1 MNETMRAV
9 VWQGNPY
16 SVGVVDLP
24 KPAIINEMDAIVQM
38 SRAAICGSDLH
49 IYRGT
54 NVGEFPPPPFGLGH
68 EGVGYITEVGSGVS
82 HLNIG
87 DPVIVPFTVD
97 QGHLHTDLTSRMYA
111 GYGNGGDL
119 GGTQGKDSTQLLS
132 FAKLM

>member
-54 NVGEFPPPPFGLGH
+54 NVGEFPPPPLALVMKELDISPKLAPVLAILISAIRSLSHSLLTRATFTPISPH
-68 EGVGYITEVGSGVS
+68 ECMLV
-82 HLNIG
+82 
-87 DPVIVPFTVD
+87 TV
-97 QGHLHTDLTSRMYA
+97 TAVT
-111 GYGNGGDL
+111 
-119 GGTQGKDSTQLLS
+119 
-132 FAKLM
+132 